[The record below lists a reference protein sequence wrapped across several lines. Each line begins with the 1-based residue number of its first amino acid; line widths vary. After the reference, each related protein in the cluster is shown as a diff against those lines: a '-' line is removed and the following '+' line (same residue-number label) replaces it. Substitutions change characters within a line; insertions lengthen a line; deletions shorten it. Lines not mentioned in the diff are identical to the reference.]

1 MQGLEIDNLRLKEQV
16 KELEEAVREM
26 NEALRESTR
35 LLLKTRPVRPAI
47 PHERK
52 LLQAASQKWKCANP
66 YGSCLLHKLGTGL
79 FDESLFECDHV
90 EPYAK
95 SFRSVGRDCKHSKR
109 TVKRWYGP
117 FLNDGRYAVRLVAD
131 DITHYS
137 GKKSTP

>member
-95 SFRSVGRDCKHSKR
+95 SFRSVGNIQCLCPYCHNIKSRR
-109 TVKRWYGP
+109 E
-117 FLNDGRYAVRLVAD
+117 RLQALEENSEEVVWT
-131 DITHYS
+131 IS
-137 GKKSTP
+137 E